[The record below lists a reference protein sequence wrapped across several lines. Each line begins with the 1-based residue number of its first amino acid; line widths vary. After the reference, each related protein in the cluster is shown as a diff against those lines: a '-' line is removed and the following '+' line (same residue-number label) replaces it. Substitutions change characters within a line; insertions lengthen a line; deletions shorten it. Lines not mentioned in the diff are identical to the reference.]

1 MADDIRSDIIINVD
15 TSVGIAEIKNLQR
28 QISQLNA
35 QLLQSG
41 ARQARAAQDIQ
52 NNLIKNINA
61 TGKFA
66 ANVKNISTTAESFT
80 TALEKNKLSMGEYFR
95 YAGASTKTFG
105 RLFKN
110 EFDTIEKVA
119 RERVKTLQTQY
130 IKLGRDANGALKAIA
145 VRPLALDM
153 ENLATKTAL
162 AAQKQQLFNQLLKQG
177 STNLLNFGKNTQWAG
192 RQLMVGF
199 TIPLS
204 IMGSMAMREFEKIEK
219 QAIRFKRVYG
229 DAFDT
234 EYATDKALE
243 DMKRLATEFT
253 KYGIEVNKT
262 LELAADAAQMGLTG
276 AELRAQ
282 VTEATRLAVLG
293 EVEQQ
298 EALEAT
304 ISVTNAFGTAA
315 EDLASKINFLNAV
328 ENETITAISDLT
340 IAIPKAGPV
349 VKQLGGDVEDLAFFL
364 TAMKEGGINAS
375 EGANALKSGLASL
388 INPTD
393 KAAEM
398 LQGMGIN
405 LREIVEVNKGNVSG
419 IVVDFAKAL
428 DTLDPLSRARAIE
441 QLFGKFQF
449 SRLSTLFQNVIKDGN
464 QASKV
469 LKLATQSSQ
478 ELAIIAERE
487 LRRVEES
494 PLFKFQKQLE
504 QFQAALAPLGAEF
517 MKAIT
522 PILEFGTDI
531 LKRFNG
537 MSDGAKQFAVVA
549 TTVVAGI
556 GPLFLMMFGLI
567 ANGAANIIKLFA
579 GMMKIFT
586 GVGKGSKDLGL
597 STEYMTQQQLEAAAV
612 AASLNQ
618 SHSKLIQ
625 TFTAEAGAVNT
636 LAASYAR
643 AVVQQS
649 KLLGINP
656 ETGAPVVSTT
666 KRIRPK
672 KLAKGIMSVP
682 GPKGAGDIVPA
693 MLSPGEAIIPAKQS
707 QKYAGL
713 IQGMINDDVPGYRFG
728 FNPFAMLLR
737 NSRVATR
744 MKSSNLSS
752 MLSKKDFI
760 YKSAFET
767 GTGDDYINRISGL
780 TKPEQKLRR
789 FQMEQDV
796 MGLPP
801 NTNPKARPTYGSVE
815 LSPFG
820 QILSR
825 LFGLKGKQFRSITSP
840 GNKNLDI
847 YGDID
852 LIGKRGLNKRSTVF
866 AGDLLQQYGYSRSGY
881 LYRRAQGKITGNVL
895 PPMLGASRKQLE
907 ENARFYQFNSPF
919 GKGIPTGPN
928 SFIANPGSPYV
939 EAHVAGGFN
948 LKEIS
953 KIRVPNRKQAKEL
966 QKLLKQVGLNIRVT
980 PKNAPLIIKALS
992 NIFGTRFEQGISK
1005 IKAPKGTQSGRSM
1018 TFDFDTVLEAAHMSG
1033 GTRPL
1038 TKQQAKRLFERQLDS
1053 ADRAGLLAKFGKNK
1067 KDILNEF
1074 NNYLKKQ
1081 KGSSFSLF
1089 SNVTEPVLKELN
1101 QKFSQSKNLIPASFV
1116 KESLDRTPEGL
1127 LGSGIKSR
1135 LPEGHGISNNT
1146 LNKYA
1151 KDIADDMKSK
1161 LSVLGNKKIQEKDLQ
1176 KIYRESEKFAI
1187 SKIKNITHR
1196 AYISDLN
1203 SLSRY
1208 LLTPALVNA
1217 GSSSGKS
1224 RSPLSSLF
1232 GNVQEKTLSSA
1243 RAAFPQFLSKNSIKL
1258 PEDLRAAAQAH
1269 AKTLSRND
1277 KLAFYRSLIEES
1289 EKKGPKDYKKIIEN
1303 VQTGKINPSPTQK
1316 PKAPK
1321 NIFSMKKILAAG
1333 RLSGLAA
1340 LGSIVGLMFGGSN
1353 ILKAANGIVSVPGP
1367 KGKGDVVPAML
1378 SPGEAVIPSKQSQK
1392 YAPLVQA
1399 MISDSIPGYAD
1410 GYQDPWSKM
1419 GGQKPPLVRDP
1430 FAGNIDYGIPKPEQT
1445 KEAGKLFNKEAF
1457 KPSNMIAAGKKFAKS
1472 TVNFVAE
1479 KANNSPRL
1487 ASATARLFGNNI
1499 VTTDGR
1505 EFSGGTGAEIRTD
1518 KAGRQYG
1525 YIPGVG
1531 KTSVEEARKA
1541 MPQRTRAGGRFSGA
1555 AGLAGMGAMAYGMS
1569 GGPGADIAGMAGMG
1583 LMMAPMIAPLIKAH
1597 PIITGVTLAL
1607 AALVVG
1613 FIAVQ
1618 NAINKVRDEAFDM
1631 KNKLDAGQKSMKT
1644 FAEFAGNVS
1653 ASEYAQR
1660 VRQESLSP
1668 FTVAPGKTTFGQAFM
1683 QSEAGQKQVTDIQS
1697 VISKVGRAEAIK
1709 RVQEQL
1715 LMAIT
1720 TKALSADQARSVAQS
1735 IGQQLNDYTFST
1747 QVLARINQII
1757 GPDGKPL
1764 VGNTITLYANII
1776 QESTEGLTGEGGLL
1790 QGEDLTGGDPIWWWD
1805 TEKVAKAEGEAAAW
1819 ITQVYDETQ
1828 SVIDSL
1834 DMEMLPQIDSL
1845 REQGKFEEATKLEED
1860 YYTRRADLVAK
1871 REAKIQEI
1879 KDDFNKTGFYR
1890 QKSIIEKMQA
1900 DVKTQF
1906 EGQPAVQ
1913 AAIDKLNNS
1922 FVRDTNK
1929 ITFLAELKTGN
1940 ISPQAFEALM
1950 NKFDP
1955 SKAENN
1961 KAINLIAEIS
1971 TKLGAGAADQ
1981 INLIAQ
1987 GMEEEDARN
1996 FILNFDIKDPVKAKK
2011 ALDAFSLIARYDEI
2025 GGYDVTATL
2034 QYYQNNPEA
2043 LKEFQED
2050 VDAMRKLSNKGELTI
2065 QSVIDQKIITNEE
2078 AIERLKLNTDYFN
2091 SLPPEQQLTY
2101 LITYTSKFN
2110 AVADDEIAVWKQ
2122 SNPEL
2127 GKYLT
2132 RNQIAARIA
2141 GDVAY
2146 QYTEASAADTT
2157 QEEEEDEPITDPGG
2171 NKKNELDDIFDRLK
2185 RVRNA
2190 AIDGKRTIKELIDLM
2205 KPGSATTTF
2214 FRGTDQKLLFAGYSK
2229 QFIDS
2234 VMQMDEKTR
2243 DKYVKIKN
2251 GILTVTAAGK
2261 ALNKAF
2267 SEITLGDFQLSLV
2280 SGVADVNKQIT
2291 AMNKLTAQGM
2301 SVDRAF
2307 ELVQDSALA
2316 YAIATSTTTKE
2327 VKDLIKAQDEL
2338 IKKQEQLQK
2347 STPKGMQEYLSNRVN
2362 EVTGALSIVNDY
2374 FTARENQVEQD
2385 FAQGTNLSGKNI
2397 QSSNINAIT
2406 SSIQKAQEDIA
2417 NYQDKIDNL
2426 DYQLSTIDEK
2436 ENEINDEYDKRL
2448 EALDKIEKAN
2458 EVISEQQK
2466 SQLTLADAL
2475 SQGDI
2480 SAAAKAVQEIRAAAA
2495 KENIQSQKDLLEQS
2509 RQQKL
2514 EAITV
2519 SINDKLMTRKQI
2531 EEEIAKISKDIAKIE
2546 EERLEPSQKLLRN
2559 AEALKA
2565 SALEAIG
2572 TEGYLGKTKT
2582 EWNNIE
2588 NAVRLAVVQSD
2599 AFKASI
2605 MAILAA
2611 LKGFKF
2617 DAKGNLIGF
2626 DENAFNDFDSKNT
2639 KDQKIKELE
2648 DQILRNRI
2656 SVQASKGTT
2665 AEDKKLMSENT
2676 KLINELRDLT
2686 GDQGAGKNISTEVSK
2701 SLEAEL
2707 NAKIEANRK
2716 AVRESQGT
2724 TAADK
2729 KLMSENIELINQL
2742 KVLTTNKSSGGMIP
2756 KRFAMGGK
2764 VGYYPMGGLIP
2775 YKAGGGS
2782 IFKPLGTDTVPAMLT
2797 PGEFVVRKYA
2807 VDNFGVDRLKAINS
2821 GTYNG
2826 DSMYNYEVNVNV
2838 QTDANPDQIARVVM
2852 GQIRQI
2858 ESQKIRGNRF

>member
-1 MADDIRSDIIINVD
+1 MADDIRSDIIINID

-66 ANVKNISTTAESFT
+66 ANVRSISTTAESFT
-80 TALEKNKLSMGEYFR
+80 TALERNKLSMGEYFR

-153 ENLATKTAL
+153 DNLATKTAL

-199 TIPLS
+199 SIPLAY
-204 IMGSMAMREFEKIEK
+204 MGAAAAREFKKIEQ

-243 DMKRLATEFT
+243 NMQRLATEFT
-253 KYGIEVNKT
+253 KYGIEVSKT

-276 AELRAQ
+276 ADLTAQ

-304 ISVTNAFGTAA
+304 ISVTNAFGVAA

-393 KAAEM
+393 KAAAM

-419 IVVDFAKAL
+419 IVIDFAKAL

-522 PILEFGTDI
+522 PILEFGTDL

-556 GPLFLMMFGLI
+556 GPVFLMMFGLI

-579 GMMKIFT
+579 NLLRIFT

-612 AASLNQ
+612 ASSLNQ

-625 TFTAEAGAVNT
+625 TFTAEAGAVNN
-636 LAASYAR
+636 LATSYAR

-649 KLLGINP
+649 RLLGINP
-656 ETGAPVVSTT
+656 ETGAPIVPAG
-666 KRIRPK
+666 KRVRPK

-713 IQGMINDDVPGYRFG
+713 IQGMINDNIPGYRFG
-728 FNPFAMLLR
+728 RNPFGGLIKAIKPKGTKYNILEGFLRLLTGQR
-737 NSRVATR
+737 TGEFGSNADIYRDLMAKKFVRSKPNVAVR
-744 MKSSNLSS
+744 IPLENLKA
-752 MLSKKDFI
+752 LAQSKDKR
-760 YKSAFET
+760 YKSVFET
-767 GTGDDYINRISGL
+767 GFSQAGDTPAKRIIA
-780 TKPEQKLRR
+780 EQ
-789 FQMEQDV
+789 
-796 MGLPP
+796 
-801 NTNPKARPTYGSVE
+801 
-815 LSPFG
+815 
-820 QILSR
+820 R
-825 LFGLKGKQFRSITSP
+825 LFGLPGSMDPSKRPVYGYLFRQERGLKRLAEKRKGGGFKQLDMSARIFESLTGTRLPIINTTSRASEKRLMFGNTGSLMNPKTFRY
-840 GNKNLDI
+840 GNLAMILKRRAIKNKTTFT
-847 YGDID
+847 YGDSYQSWGDRYAKPAPLGTISS
-852 LIGKRGLNKRSTVF
+852 KRIRAAYT
-866 AGDLLQQYGYSRSGY
+866 SRDKDFFE
-881 LYRRAQGKITGNVL
+881 AQI
-895 PPMLGASRKQLE
+895 M
-907 ENARFYQFNSPF
+907 
-919 GKGIPTGPN
+919 
-928 SFIANPGSPYV
+928 
-939 EAHVAGGFN
+939 GGFSLKDVKRIVTTEPALIPQIQN
-948 LKEIS
+948 LLRANGINIPVGMPKFS
-953 KIRVPNRKQAKEL
+953 MMQRL
-966 QKLLKQVGLNIRVT
+966 QKLIYGKKMYQDRLPFTAKYGPKAGKYTNPPVKVGNRRVWLNE
-980 PKNAPLIIKALS
+980 
-992 NIFGTRFEQGISK
+992 GTTGVQS
-1005 IKAPKGTQSGRSM
+1005 IKAPKGTQSGKTM
-1018 TFDFDTVLEAAHMSG
+1018 TFDLDTVLEAAHMSG
-1033 GTRPL
+1033 GTSVL
-1038 TKQQAKRLFERQLDS
+1038 NKKQLRRLFERQLES

-1067 KDILNEF
+1067 QDILNEF
-1074 NNYLKKQ
+1074 NSYLKNQ
-1081 KGSSFSLF
+1081 KGSRFSLF
-1089 SNVTEPVLKELN
+1089 SNITEPVLKELN
-1101 QKFSQSKNLIPASFV
+1101 QKFSRQENRISASFV
-1116 KESLDRTPEGL
+1116 KESLDRTPDGL

-1135 LPEGHGISNNT
+1135 LPENHGIPNST

-1151 KDIADDMKSK
+1151 KDLSDNMKNM
-1161 LSVLGNKKIQEKDLQ
+1161 LAPLGDKKIQEKDLQ
-1176 KIYRESEKFAI
+1176 KIYREAEKLAT
-1187 SKIKNITHR
+1187 SKIKNTAHK

-1203 SLSRY
+1203 NLSRY

-1217 GSSSGKS
+1217 GESGKS
-1224 RSPLSSLF
+1224 RSPLASLF
-1232 GNVQEKTLSSA
+1232 GNVQDKTLSAA
-1243 RAAFPQFLSKNSIKL
+1243 RSAFPQFLNKNSIKL

-1269 AKTLSRND
+1269 AKTLSRD
-1277 KLAFYRSLIEES
+1277 GRLAFYRLLIEES
-1289 EKKGPKDYKKIIEN
+1289 EKKGQKNYKKIIEDA
-1303 VQTGKINPSPTQK
+1303 QGGRIASAADKPKAK

-1321 NIFSMKKILAAG
+1321 NIFSMKRILSVG
-1333 RLSGLAA
+1333 RLGGVAA
-1340 LGSIVGLMFGGSN
+1340 LGGIAGLLFGGSDV
-1353 ILKAANGIVSVPGP
+1353 LKAANGVFSVPGP
-1367 KGKGDVVPAML
+1367 KGAGDVVPAML
-1378 SPGEAVIPSKQSQK
+1378 SPGESVIPARQSEK

-1399 MISDSIPGYAD
+1399 MISDSVPGYED
-1410 GYQDPWSKM
+1410 GRPAYQDSAGRWRDSKGRYTAAPQQQAQGRSI
-1419 GGQKPPLVRDP
+1419 GGR
-1430 FAGNIDYGIPKPEQT
+1430 
-1445 KEAGKLFNKEAF
+1445 
-1457 KPSNMIAAGKKFAKS
+1457 
-1472 TVNFVAE
+1472 VA
-1479 KANNSPRL
+1479 
-1487 ASATARLFGNNI
+1487 
-1499 VTTDGR
+1499 
-1505 EFSGGTGAEIRTD
+1505 TGA
-1518 KAGRQYG
+1518 
-1525 YIPGVG
+1525 
-1531 KTSVEEARKA
+1531 SV
-1541 MPQRTRAGGRFSGA
+1541 
-1555 AGLAGMGAMAYGMS
+1555 AGMAAMAYGMS
-1569 GGPGADIAGMAGMG
+1569 GQPGSDIAMMASMP
-1583 LMMAPMIAPLIKAH
+1583 LMMAPMLAPLLKAH
-1597 PIITGVTLAL
+1597 PIIAGVTLAL
-1607 AALVVG
+1607 TALVVG
-1613 FIAVQ
+1613 FVAVQ

-1653 ASEYAQR
+1653 ASEYAQKIR
-1660 VRQESLSP
+1660 KERLSP
-1668 FTVAPGKTTFGQAFM
+1668 FTVAPGKTTFGQAFV
-1683 QSEAGQKQVTDIQS
+1683 QSEAGQKQVSDIRS
-1697 VISKVGRAEAIK
+1697 VVSNLGRSEAIK

-1757 GPDGKPL
+1757 GPDGKPI
-1764 VGNTITLYANII
+1764 VGNTIKLYADII
-1776 QESTEGLTGEGGLL
+1776 QRSTEGLAGEGGLL
-1790 QGEDLTGGDPIWWWD
+1790 QGENLTGGDPIWWWD

-1819 ITQVYDETQ
+1819 ITQVYDKTQ

-1834 DMEMLPQIDSL
+1834 DMEMLPQIDLL
-1845 REQGKFEEATKLEED
+1845 RDQGKFDEAAKLEET
-1860 YYTRRADLVAK
+1860 YYNRRADLVAQ
-1871 REAKIQEI
+1871 REAAIQKIR
-1879 KDDFNKTGFYR
+1879 DDFNKTGFYR
-1890 QKSIIEKMQA
+1890 QTAIVEKMQA
-1900 DVKTQF
+1900 TTRAQF
-1906 EGQPAVQ
+1906 EGQAGVQ
-1913 AAIDKLNNS
+1913 SAIDKLKNS
-1922 FVRDTNK
+1922 WVANKNK
-1929 ITFLAELKTGN
+1929 ITFFAELQSGN
-1940 ISPQAFEALM
+1940 ISPEAFEGLI

-1955 SKAENN
+1955 KNTKN
-1961 KAINLIAEIS
+1961 IKTLNLVAEIS
-1971 TKLGAGAADQ
+1971 TKLGAGSADQ
-1981 INLIAQ
+1981 LNLITQ
-1987 GMEEEDARN
+1987 GMGEEDARN
-1996 FILNFDIKDPVKAKK
+1996 FILNFDIKDPAKAQK

-2034 QYYQNNPEA
+2034 QYYQENPKA
-2043 LKEFQED
+2043 LEDFQKD
-2050 VDAMRKLSNKGELTI
+2050 VDAMKKLSNKGELTI
-2065 QSVIDQKIITNEE
+2065 ESVINQKIITNEE
-2078 AIERLKLNTDYFN
+2078 AIERLKFNTDYFN

-2110 AVADDEIAVWKQ
+2110 AIAEDEIAAWRQ

-2127 GKYLT
+2127 GKYLS
-2132 RNQIAARIA
+2132 NDEIAARIA
-2141 GDVAY
+2141 GEIAY
-2146 QYTEASAADTT
+2146 QYTEAQPIDKT
-2157 QEEEEDEPITDPGG
+2157 EEEIKTPEDLGG
-2171 NKKNELDDIFDRLK
+2171 TKKNELDDIFDRLK

-2205 KPGSATTTF
+2205 KSGSATTTL

-2251 GILTVTAAGK
+2251 GIMTVTAAGK

-2267 SEITLGDFQLSLV
+2267 SEISLGDFQLSLI

-2301 SVDRAF
+2301 SVDKAF

-2316 YAIATSTTTKE
+2316 YAIATNATTKE
-2327 VKDLIKAQDEL
+2327 VKDLVKWQSEL
-2338 IKKQEQLQK
+2338 IKKQEELQK
-2347 STPKGMQEYLSNRVN
+2347 STPSGMQEYLANRVN
-2362 EVTGALSIVNDY
+2362 EVTGALSIVDEY
-2374 FTARENQVEQD
+2374 FAAREEQVEQD

-2397 QSSNINAIT
+2397 GLANIGTITKNIN
-2406 SSIQKAQEDIA
+2406 KAQQDIA
-2417 NYQDKIDNL
+2417 NYQDTIDDLN
-2426 DYQLSTIDEK
+2426 YQLSIIDEQEIK
-2436 ENEINDEYDKRL
+2436 INEEYDKRL

-2458 EVISEQQK
+2458 EAISAQQK
-2466 SQLTLADAL
+2466 TQLTLADAL

-2480 SAAAKAVQEIRAAAA
+2480 SAAARAVQEIRAQSAA
-2495 KENIQSQKDLLEQS
+2495 ENIASQRDLLEQA
-2509 RQQKL
+2509 RQRSL
-2514 EAITV
+2514 EAISV
-2519 SINDKLMTRKQI
+2519 SINGKMMTRKQI
-2531 EEEIAKISKDIAKIE
+2531 EEEIETISKNIAKIE
-2546 EERLEPSQKLLRN
+2546 EERLEINQRLLRD

-2588 NAVRLAVVQSD
+2588 NAVKLAVVQSD

-2605 MAILAA
+2605 LGILEAI
-2611 LKGFKF
+2611 KGFKF
-2617 DAKGNLIGF
+2617 DANGNFIGF
-2626 DENAFNDFDSKNT
+2626 DAEKFKTSIDPKA
-2639 KDQKIKELE
+2639 QKIEELQK
-2648 DQILRNRI
+2648 QILENRL

-2665 AEDKKLMSENT
+2665 AEDKKLMSENRN
-2676 KLINELRDLT
+2676 LITELRELT
-2686 GDQGAGKNISTEVSK
+2686 NDPSAGKTIPSEISK
-2701 SLEAEL
+2701 ALEAEL

-2716 AVRESQGT
+2716 IVRESKGT
-2724 TAADK
+2724 TAEDK
-2729 KLMSENIELINQL
+2729 KLMAENIALINQL
-2742 KVLTTNKSSGGMIP
+2742 KILTTNKSSGGIIP

-2764 VGYYPMGGLIP
+2764 VQYYPMGGLIP
-2775 YKAGGGS
+2775 YKAEGGS

-2797 PGEFVVRKYA
+2797 PGEFIVRKYA

-2821 GTYNG
+2821 GTYSG
-2826 DSMYNYEVNVNV
+2826 DSVYNYDVSVNV
-2838 QTDANPDQIARVVM
+2838 QTDANPDQIARAVI

-2858 ESQKIRGNRF
+2858 ESQRIRGNRF

>member
-1 MADDIRSDIIINVD
+1 MADDIRSDIIINID

-66 ANVKNISTTAESFT
+66 ANVRSISTTAESFT
-80 TALEKNKLSMGEYFR
+80 TALERNKLSMGEYFR

-153 ENLATKTAL
+153 DNLATKTAL

-199 TIPLS
+199 SIPLAY
-204 IMGSMAMREFEKIEK
+204 MGAAAAREFKKIEQ

-243 DMKRLATEFT
+243 NMQRLATEFT
-253 KYGIEVNKT
+253 KYGIEVSKT

-276 AELRAQ
+276 ADLTAQ

-304 ISVTNAFGTAA
+304 ISVTNAFGVAA

-328 ENETITAISDLT
+328 ENETITAINDLT

-393 KAAEM
+393 KAAAM

-419 IVVDFAKAL
+419 IVIDFAKAL

-464 QASKV
+464 QASRV

-522 PILEFGTDI
+522 PILEFGTDL

-556 GPLFLMMFGLI
+556 GPVFLMMFGLI

-579 GMMKIFT
+579 NLLRIFT

-612 AASLNQ
+612 ASSLNQ

-625 TFTAEAGAVNT
+625 TFTAEAGAVNN
-636 LAASYAR
+636 LATSYAR

-649 KLLGINP
+649 RLLGINP
-656 ETGAPVVSTT
+656 ETGAPIVPAG
-666 KRIRPK
+666 KRVRPK

-713 IQGMINDDVPGYRFG
+713 IQGMINDNIPGYRFG
-728 FNPFAMLLR
+728 RNPFGGLIKAIKPKGTKYNILEGFLRLLTGQR
-737 NSRVATR
+737 TGEFGSNTDIYRDLMAKKFVRSKPNVAVR
-744 MKSSNLSS
+744 IPFENLKA
-752 MLSKKDFI
+752 LAQSKDKR
-760 YKSAFET
+760 YKSVFET
-767 GTGDDYINRISGL
+767 GFSQAGDTPAKRIIA
-780 TKPEQKLRR
+780 EQ
-789 FQMEQDV
+789 
-796 MGLPP
+796 
-801 NTNPKARPTYGSVE
+801 
-815 LSPFG
+815 
-820 QILSR
+820 R
-825 LFGLKGKQFRSITSP
+825 LFGLPGSMDPSKRPVYGYLFRQERGLKRLSEKRKGGGFKQLDMSARIFESLTGTRLPIINTTSRASEKRLMFGNTGSLMNPKTFRY
-840 GNKNLDI
+840 GNLAMILKRRAIKNKTTFT
-847 YGDID
+847 YGDSYQSWGDRYAKPAPLGTISS
-852 LIGKRGLNKRSTVF
+852 KRIRAAYT
-866 AGDLLQQYGYSRSGY
+866 SRDKDFFE
-881 LYRRAQGKITGNVL
+881 AQI
-895 PPMLGASRKQLE
+895 M
-907 ENARFYQFNSPF
+907 
-919 GKGIPTGPN
+919 
-928 SFIANPGSPYV
+928 
-939 EAHVAGGFN
+939 GGFSLKDVKRIVTTEPALIPQIQN
-948 LKEIS
+948 LLRANGINIPVGMPKFS
-953 KIRVPNRKQAKEL
+953 MMQRL
-966 QKLLKQVGLNIRVT
+966 QKLIYGKKMYQDRLPFTAKYGPKAGKYTNPPVKVGNRRVWLNKGTGRV
-980 PKNAPLIIKALS
+980 K
-992 NIFGTRFEQGISK
+992 K
-1005 IKAPKGTQSGRSM
+1005 IKAPKGTQSSPGFL
-1018 TFDFDTVLEAAHMSG
+1018 TFDQDAVLEAAHMSG
-1033 GTRPL
+1033 GTSALNKTQLR
-1038 TKQQAKRLFERQLDS
+1038 RLFERQLES

-1067 KDILNEF
+1067 EDILKGF
-1074 NNYLKKQ
+1074 NDYLKNQ
-1081 KGSSFSLF
+1081 KGSRFSLF

-1101 QKFSQSKNLIPASFV
+1101 QKFSRTENLVKASFI
-1116 KESLDRTPEGL
+1116 KESLDRTPDGL
-1127 LGSGIKSR
+1127 LGSGIRSR
-1135 LPEGHGISNNT
+1135 LPENHGIPNST
-1146 LNKYA
+1146 LNKYG
-1151 KDIADDMKSK
+1151 KDLADNMKAM
-1161 LSVLGNKKIQEKDLQ
+1161 LSQLGDREIREKDLH
-1176 KIYRESEKFAI
+1176 KIYRKAEELAT
-1187 SKIKNITHR
+1187 SKIKNLSHR
-1196 AYISDLN
+1196 AYLADLN
-1203 SLSRY
+1203 NLSRH
-1208 LLTPALVNA
+1208 LLTPALINSTES
-1217 GSSSGKS
+1217 GSGKS
-1224 RSPLSSLF
+1224 RSPLASLF
-1232 GNVQEKTLSSA
+1232 GNVQDKTLSAA
-1243 RAAFPQFLSKNSIKL
+1243 RASFPQFLTKNSIML
-1258 PEDLRAAAQAH
+1258 PGDLRAAAQAY
-1269 AKTLSRND
+1269 AKTLSRD
-1277 KLAFYRSLIEES
+1277 ERLAFYRLLIEES
-1289 EKKGPKDYKKIIEN
+1289 EKKGQKNYKKIIEDAQGGRIAS
-1303 VQTGKINPSPTQK
+1303 VADKPKPK

-1321 NIFSMKKILAAG
+1321 NIFSMKRILSVG
-1333 RLSGLAA
+1333 RLGSLAA
-1340 LGSIVGLMFGGSN
+1340 LGGIAGLLFGGSDV
-1353 ILKAANGIVSVPGP
+1353 LKAANGVFSVPGP
-1367 KGKGDVVPAML
+1367 KGAGDIVPAML
-1378 SPGEAVIPSKQSQK
+1378 SPGESVIPARQSEK

-1399 MISDSIPGYAD
+1399 MISDSVPGYED
-1410 GYQDPWSKM
+1410 GRPAYQDSAGRWRDSKGRYTAAPQQQAQGRSI
-1419 GGQKPPLVRDP
+1419 GGR
-1430 FAGNIDYGIPKPEQT
+1430 
-1445 KEAGKLFNKEAF
+1445 
-1457 KPSNMIAAGKKFAKS
+1457 
-1472 TVNFVAE
+1472 VA
-1479 KANNSPRL
+1479 
-1487 ASATARLFGNNI
+1487 
-1499 VTTDGR
+1499 
-1505 EFSGGTGAEIRTD
+1505 TGA
-1518 KAGRQYG
+1518 
-1525 YIPGVG
+1525 
-1531 KTSVEEARKA
+1531 SV
-1541 MPQRTRAGGRFSGA
+1541 
-1555 AGLAGMGAMAYGMS
+1555 AGMAAMAYGMS
-1569 GGPGADIAGMAGMG
+1569 GQPGSDIAMMASMP
-1583 LMMAPMIAPLIKAH
+1583 LMMAPMLAPLLKAH
-1597 PIITGVTLAL
+1597 PIIAGVTLAL
-1607 AALVVG
+1607 TALVVG
-1613 FIAVQ
+1613 FVAVQ

-1653 ASEYAQR
+1653 ASEYAQKIR
-1660 VRQESLSP
+1660 KERLSP
-1668 FTVAPGKTTFGQAFM
+1668 FTVAPGKTTFGQAFV
-1683 QSEAGQKQVTDIQS
+1683 QSEAGQKQVSDIRS
-1697 VISKVGRAEAIK
+1697 VVSNLGRSEAIK

-1757 GPDGKPL
+1757 GPDGKPI
-1764 VGNTITLYANII
+1764 VGNTIKLYADII
-1776 QESTEGLTGEGGLL
+1776 QRSTEGLTGEGGLL
-1790 QGEDLTGGDPIWWWD
+1790 QGENLTGGDPIWWWD

-1819 ITQVYDETQ
+1819 ITQVYDKTQ

-1834 DMEMLPQIDSL
+1834 DMEMLPQIDLL
-1845 REQGKFEEATKLEED
+1845 RDQGKFDEAAKLEET
-1860 YYTRRADLVAK
+1860 YYNRRADLVAQ
-1871 REAKIQEI
+1871 REAAIQKIR
-1879 KDDFNKTGFYR
+1879 DDFNKTGFYR
-1890 QKSIIEKMQA
+1890 QTAIVEKMQA
-1900 DVKTQF
+1900 TTRAQF
-1906 EGQPAVQ
+1906 EGQAGVQ
-1913 AAIDKLNNS
+1913 SAIDKLKNS
-1922 FVRDTNK
+1922 WVANKNK
-1929 ITFLAELKTGN
+1929 ITFFAELQSGN
-1940 ISPQAFEALM
+1940 ISPEAFEGLI

-1955 SKAENN
+1955 KNTKN
-1961 KAINLIAEIS
+1961 IKTLNLIAEIS
-1971 TKLGAGAADQ
+1971 TKLGAGSADQ
-1981 INLIAQ
+1981 LNLITQ
-1987 GMEEEDARN
+1987 GMGEEDARN
-1996 FILNFDIKDPVKAKK
+1996 FILNFDIKDPAKAQK

-2034 QYYQNNPEA
+2034 QYYQENPKA
-2043 LKEFQED
+2043 LEDFQKD
-2050 VDAMRKLSNKGELTI
+2050 VDAMKKLSNKGELTI
-2065 QSVIDQKIITNEE
+2065 ESVIDQKIITNEE

-2110 AVADDEIAVWKQ
+2110 AIAEDEIAAWRQ

-2127 GKYLT
+2127 GKYLS
-2132 RNQIAARIA
+2132 NDEIAARIA

-2146 QYTEASAADTT
+2146 QYTEATTTDTT
-2157 QEEEEDEPITDPGG
+2157 TGEEGEPPKDLGG
-2171 NKKNELDDIFDRLK
+2171 TKKNELDDIFDRLK

-2205 KPGSATTTF
+2205 KSGSATTTL

-2251 GILTVTAAGK
+2251 GIMTVTAAGK

-2267 SEITLGDFQLSLV
+2267 SEISLGDFQLSLI

-2301 SVDRAF
+2301 SVDKAF

-2316 YAIATSTTTKE
+2316 YAIATNATTKE
-2327 VKDLIKAQDEL
+2327 VKDLVKWQSEL
-2338 IKKQEQLQK
+2338 IKKQEELQK
-2347 STPKGMQEYLSNRVN
+2347 STPSGMQEYLANRVN
-2362 EVTGALSIVNDY
+2362 EVTGALSIVDEY
-2374 FTARENQVEQD
+2374 FAAREEQVEQD

-2397 QSSNINAIT
+2397 GLANIGTITKNINN
-2406 SSIQKAQEDIA
+2406 AQQDIA
-2417 NYQDKIDNL
+2417 NYQDTIDDLN
-2426 DYQLSTIDEK
+2426 YQLSIIDEQEIK
-2436 ENEINDEYDKRL
+2436 INEEYDKRL

-2458 EVISEQQK
+2458 EAISAQQK
-2466 SQLTLADAL
+2466 TQLTLADAL

-2480 SAAAKAVQEIRAAAA
+2480 SAAARAVQEIRAQSAA
-2495 KENIQSQKDLLEQS
+2495 ENIASQRDLLEQA
-2509 RQQKL
+2509 RQRSL
-2514 EAITV
+2514 EAISV
-2519 SINDKLMTRKQI
+2519 SINGKMMTRKQI
-2531 EEEIAKISKDIAKIE
+2531 EEEIAKISKNIAKIE
-2546 EERLEPSQKLLRN
+2546 EEKLEINQKLLRD

-2588 NAVRLAVVQSD
+2588 NAVKLAVVQSD

-2605 MAILAA
+2605 LGILAA
-2611 LKGFKF
+2611 IKGFKF
-2617 DAKGNLIGF
+2617 DANGNLIGF
-2626 DENAFNDFDSKNT
+2626 DDKSFKDSLPVAPGTLKPPAEGFVWDEERGGWVPPAGTGFSVGEGGKLTQLTNPN
-2639 KDQKIKELE
+2639 QAKI
-2648 DQILRNRI
+2648 D
-2656 SVQASKGTT
+2656 
-2665 AEDKKLMSENT
+2665 
-2676 KLINELRDLT
+2676 
-2686 GDQGAGKNISTEVSK
+2686 
-2701 SLEAEL
+2701 EL
-2707 NAKIEANRK
+2707 NRLRKIS
-2716 AVRESQGT
+2716 REKFQNSKD
-2724 TAADK
+2724 AAYRARLMELNIK
-2729 KLMSENIELINQL
+2729 RGEEIQKLGGVALA
-2742 KVLTTNKSSGGMIP
+2742 TGGMVP
-2756 KRFAMGGK
+2756 KKFAMGGK
-2764 VGYYPMGGLIP
+2764 VRYYPMGGLIP
-2775 YKAGGGS
+2775 YKAEGGS

-2821 GTYNG
+2821 GTYSG
-2826 DSMYNYEVNVNV
+2826 DSVYNYDVSVNV
-2838 QTDANPDQIARVVM
+2838 QTDANPDQIARAVI

-2858 ESQKIRGNRF
+2858 ESQRIRGNRF